1 MFSEPWGTRN
11 AREETVENHCPPTSP
26 DELKNKIKLTTKIL
40 KHKRKK
46 KKKKKRGKRF
56 MLGFSIR
63 TAQRGKEE
71 AIADAE
77 GKAALQEEEIICI
90 LPLLSGFFPSM

>member
-1 MFSEPWGTRN
+1 
-11 AREETVENHCPPTSP
+11 
-26 DELKNKIKLTTKIL
+26 
-40 KHKRKK
+40 
-46 KKKKKRGKRF
+46 